1 MKKQQQKKP
10 KGRAPFLPI
19 LIRLAILTGWLL
31 PRKWGYQLATA
42 IGKLLASLKN
52 HKMVKGIRANQ
63 TVIHDG
69 KLSPAELD
77 KTPETIL
84 ISSAKCM
91 FDYFHFLPRPER
103 LQRIVSFSPE
113 AQATI
118 DRIKNQEATVVVVPH
133 LSNFDLM
140 GYALAL
146 HKVDVQ
152 VLSFPNPN
160 ATYKVQNR
168 LRERTGINV
177 TPLDF
182 SAFRQAKK
190 RLREGGSV
198 LTGLDRPRPDA
209 DDLKYQPRF
218 FGYETQLPVAYI
230 RMALEAKAP
239 VVVLAVITLP
249 DGGYR
254 LVGSDP
260 IWMTPNDDLE
270 TEILT
275 NAEKV
280 LKAAEPFI
288 TQHADQWAMF
298 YPIWPQFLGS

>member
-10 KGRAPFLPI
+10 KSQTPLLPI
-19 LIRLAILTGWLL
+19 LIHLAILTGWLL
-31 PRKWGYQLATA
+31 PRPWGYRLATA
-42 IGKLLASLKN
+42 IGRLLGSLKQN
-52 HKMVKGIRANQ
+52 KMVKAIRANQ
-63 TVIHDG
+63 SVIHTE
-69 KLSPAELD
+69 KLSSEALNEVP
-77 KTPETIL
+77 KTVF

-103 LQRIVSFSPE
+103 LQQIIHFSPE

-118 DRIKNQEATVVVVPH
+118 DRIKRQEATVVVVPH

-146 HKVDVQ
+146 HNVDVQ
-152 VLSFPNPN
+152 VLSYPNPN
-160 ATYKVQNR
+160 ASYKIQNR

-182 SAFRQAKK
+182 SAFRQAQN
-190 RLREGGSV
+190 RLREGGSI

-209 DDLKYQPRF
+209 DDTKYQPRF
-218 FGYETQLPVAYI
+218 FGYETHLPVAYI

-249 DGGYR
+249 DGSYR
-254 LVGSDP
+254 LISSEP
-260 IWMTPNDDLE
+260 IWMTPNEELE

-288 TQHADQWAMF
+288 TQHANQWAMF
-298 YPIWPQFLGS
+298 YPIWPQFLGV

>member
-1 MKKQQQKKP
+1 MTKQQQKKP
-10 KGRAPFLPI
+10 KSKTPLLPI
-19 LIRLAILTGWLL
+19 LIHLAILTGWLL

-42 IGKLLASLKN
+42 IGKLLGSLKG
-52 HKMVKGIRANQ
+52 HKMVKAIRANQ
-63 TVIHDG
+63 TVVRGG
-69 KLSPAELD
+69 KLSPEELD
-77 KTPETIL
+77 KVPETIF

-103 LQRIVSFSPE
+103 LQRIINFSPE

-118 DRIKNQEATVVVVPH
+118 DRINNQEATVVVVPH

-146 HKVDVQ
+146 HEVDVQ

-182 SAFRQAKK
+182 SAFRQAQQ

-209 DDLKYQPRF
+209 DDHKYQPRF
-218 FGYETQLPVAYI
+218 FGYETHLPVAYI
-230 RMALEAKAP
+230 RMAIEAKAP

-249 DGGYR
+249 DGSYQ

-260 IWMTPNDDLE
+260 IWMTP
-270 TEILT
+270 
-275 NAEKV
+275 KRR
-280 LKAAEPFI
+280 
-288 TQHADQWAMF
+288 MC
-298 YPIWPQFLGS
+298 